1 MVTGQDHPLV
11 HHNRLAFTGLLHFRV
26 ARNAA
31 RGDCGLIDVGVHQTE
46 FQRRG
51 CAQNLF
57 STCGILDTRQLYH
70 DTVSTLTL
78 YQRFSYAKLVNTV
91 TQDVDVLLNRV
102 FTRFFQT
109 LIGHHRTQLVAALRR
124 EHQVAM
130 TLGQVIH
137 RLIAGLAVAE
147 RDAHP
152 VIIFLTHG
160 GVRDAFVAQ
169 IATQAVDVLFLEFA
183 KRGFH
188 IDFHQEVY
196 AATQVE
202 TEFHRFRV
210 DRS

>member
-11 HHNRLAFTGLLHFRV
+11 HDNRLAFTGLFHFRI

-31 RGDCGLIDVGVHQTE
+31 RGDGGLIDAGVHQTE
-46 FQRRG
+46 FEGRG
-51 CAQNLF
+51 RAQNLF
-57 STCGILDTRQLYH
+57 RTRSILDTRQLNH

-78 YQRFSYAKLVNTV
+78 YQWFSNAKLVYTV

-102 FTRFFQT
+102 FTRFFQAF
-109 LIGHHRTQLVAALRR
+109 IGHHRTQLVAALRR

-137 RLIAGLAVAE
+137 RLIAGVAVAE

-183 KRGFH
+183 ERGFH
-188 IDFHQEVY
+188 IHFHQEVH

-202 TEFHRFRV
+202 TEFHRLRV
-210 DRS
+210 DSS